1 MATNPINPALPADL
15 PENWVYGDT
24 VSPNGTET
32 GLTPRHGYNYLMQQ
46 VNAAQEAANALG
58 EAMEDVPQLEDGKIP
73 ASQLP
78 IGTPGGAASLDES
91 GKVPAS
97 QLPPMDYVPTSEKGA
112 AGGVATLDSS
122 GKLKEAQKPA
132 YTAAEVGA
140 IANPAGGTTGQVLTK
155 TDGGAA
161 WGDAPQTGITQ
172 EQADARYLQR
182 SGGTLSGNIDM
193 DYHQIN
199 HVSSINVN
207 QPFFINSEK
216 GAIGINAGP
225 ATTLTL
231 NGPDGV
237 VIQGTELMTPSIN
250 LSNRK
255 IVALATPTAD
265 TDAANKAYVDSKA
278 SNWVKAATH
287 SQYDEWHLAVKGG
300 TFVKLVANKDINLEY
315 DVYSSVGQRDA
326 ITTLNAPNL
335 YPLSRDKGVYFV
347 IHILMNNYAIIV
359 LESDIGTMGPGIS
372 YFKITAHNFTIT
384 AGGEAETMFE
394 SLQSGQILSEYFV
407 PT

>member
-32 GLTPRHGYNYLMQQ
+32 GLTPQHGYNYLMQQ

-172 EQADARYLQR
+172 EQADARYLQL
-182 SGGTLSGNIDM
+182 SGGTISGPVTMNNVFKVYDGYIDAI
-193 DYHQIN
+193 QIT
-199 HVSSINVN
+199 SSEGNLIL
-207 QPFFINSEK
+207 
-216 GAIGINAGP
+216 GASSVV
-225 ATTLTL
+225 TL
-231 NGPDGV
+231 
-237 VIQGTELMTPSIN
+237 
-250 LSNRK
+250 
-255 IVALATPTAD
+255 APTAKTISVSNSRILSLASPVND
-265 TDAANKAYVDSKA
+265 TDAATKAYVDSKA

-287 SQYDEWHLAVKGG
+287 TQYDEWHLAVEGG
-300 TFVKLVANKDINLEY
+300 TFVKLVANKRINLY
-315 DVYSSVGQRDA
+315 LFVQRPGSNYVA
-326 ITTLNAPNL
+326 EATTMLELPTLEPQSIITNVLDFNNITIAG
-335 YPLSRDKGVYFV
+335 STGIFGVRCYLGGTFELQGAAYV
-347 IHILMNNYAIIV
+347 INT
-359 LESDIGTMGPGIS
+359 ESDATSAIQTGGYIGQ
-372 YFKITAHNFTIT
+372 
-384 AGGEAETMFE
+384 
-394 SLQSGQILSEYFV
+394 LLVEYFV
-407 PT
+407 PA